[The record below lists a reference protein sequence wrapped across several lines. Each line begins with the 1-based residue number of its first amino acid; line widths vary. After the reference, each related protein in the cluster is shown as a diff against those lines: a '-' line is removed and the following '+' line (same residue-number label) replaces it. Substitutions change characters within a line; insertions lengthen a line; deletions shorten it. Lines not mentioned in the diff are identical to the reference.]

1 LFKHQIKRENH
12 NHHYLFPD
20 LIKSVDV
27 ENISVSDCLSLDSM
41 EMGALFMDEDRSV
54 SSNDLSFDLSHH
66 PFECETIYIENI
78 PKEPM
83 IKIEEPSVYS
93 SDVSTQSIYLDL
105 LIMSFLQIMMVIE
118 IWSNQW
124 GE

>member
-1 LFKHQIKRENH
+1 
-12 NHHYLFPD
+12 
-20 LIKSVDV
+20 
-27 ENISVSDCLSLDSM
+27 M